1 MFRPSITWFT
11 SLLPFHFH
19 SVDLVHAQLHVCE
32 GRSLPDLNLKQD
44 KIRVNGCAIQ
54 CRVTTED
61 PARGF
66 QPDTGRIEVGL
77 LSEWPGDLFHA
88 VFRETTCAPSWNVTH
103 KIWRETCKLSDLVKY
118 TVFLSDSW
126 LKDKHTFAFI
136 THSNTLSGLL
146 PKSGA
151 NSDV

>member
-1 MFRPSITWFT
+1 MFRPSITWLT
-11 SLLPFHFH
+11 SLLPSHFN

-77 LSEWPGDLFHA
+77 LSERPGDLFHA
-88 VFRETTCAPSWNVTH
+88 VFRETTRGPSWNVTL
-103 KIWRETCKLSDLVKY
+103 KVWGENLQVEIWWKY
-118 TVFLSDSW
+118 TVF
-126 LKDKHTFAFI
+126 
-136 THSNTLSGLL
+136 
-146 PKSGA
+146 
-151 NSDV
+151 